1 MFVTDMLIYF
11 NCITDSK
18 IGWIRSRVESPAA
31 WPWVGCWRWYGHS
44 WRNEFVVVLLLI
56 LFLWF
61 FVVLELL
68 IYFHFIL
75 FYFNFV
81 YAHHVFD
88 KMLLLILINIGSY
101 DAKRQSK
108 MFSELNWCFDIV
120 ISNLCFYLSFYLYF
134 FVQWQTRRSW
144 IGSVAFEVYY

>member
-1 MFVTDMLIYF
+1 
-11 NCITDSK
+11 
-18 IGWIRSRVESPAA
+18 
-31 WPWVGCWRWYGHS
+31 
-44 WRNEFVVVLLLI
+44 
-56 LFLWF
+56 
-61 FVVLELL
+61 VLELL

-108 MFSELNWCFDIV
+108 IFSELNWCFDIV

-144 IGSVAFEVYY
+144 IGSVVFEVYY